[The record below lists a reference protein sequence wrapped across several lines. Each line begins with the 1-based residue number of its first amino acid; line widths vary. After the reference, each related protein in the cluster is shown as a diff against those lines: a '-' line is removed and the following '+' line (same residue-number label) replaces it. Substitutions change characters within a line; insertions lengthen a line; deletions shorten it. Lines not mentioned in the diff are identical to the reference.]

1 MRRLALLFAATAVLA
16 TPALAEG
23 SAEIYAQQLVEKTLT
38 QHPEVVGLAISA
50 AAPKSSQTVVVASSL
65 GTVGQPA
72 TPDDLKAIA
81 SGAPQ
86 VRMDAAAGRAEV
98 RLPLLD
104 LSHRPLG
111 ALEVEI
117 GTADP
122 AAAIRKAV
130 EIRDAMGRRI
140 SHIGNLLEPARFD
153 AATPVDSYAQ
163 FLVDQTLARHPNVI
177 ILALHA
183 TPPNSPDDVIV
194 GSNIGRIGKKADEDD
209 MNVIKTGTPK
219 LEFNETNDRY
229 EVESA
234 LKDVSGDTV
243 GAVGVVFAYKPGDD
257 TAAHVREATAVR
269 DALSARILS
278 PGNLVD
284 PFPYEP
290 GFSTDTYAQS
300 LVDRTLAKHPELLI
314 LALHATPPG
323 SNQNVIV
330 GSNIGRIGKKADE
343 DDLRVIQT
351 GAANLEVNAS
361 GKRYEVALPLLDASG
376 ARIGVFGQVFAYG
389 PSVDKAALYRQAV
402 KVQDELRGQIPS
414 AAQLFQSQP

>member
-1 MRRLALLFAATAVLA
+1 MRRLALLLVATAVMA
-16 TPALAEG
+16 SPALAEG
-23 SAEIYAQQLVEKTLT
+23 SAKIYGQQLLEKTLA
-38 QHPEVVGLAISA
+38 QHPEVTGLAVSA
-50 AAPKSSQTVVVASSL
+50 AAPKSSSVLVVASSL

-72 TPDDLKAIA
+72 APGDLRAIET
-81 SGAPQ
+81 GAPR
-86 VRMDAAAGRAEV
+86 VRMDTAAGRAEV

-104 LSHRPLG
+104 LSRRPLG
-111 ALEVEI
+111 SLEVVI
-117 GTADP
+117 ATNDQ
-122 AAAIRKAV
+122 AAAVQKAV
-130 EIRDAMGRRI
+130 EIRDAMSRRI

-153 AATPVDSYAQ
+153 ATTPVDSYAQ
-163 FLVDQTLARHPNVI
+163 FLVDQTLAQHPGVI

-183 TPPNSPDDVIV
+183 TPPGSPDDVIV
-194 GSNIGRIGKKADEDD
+194 GSNIGRIGKKADDDD
-209 MNVIKTGTPK
+209 MNVITTGTPK

-229 EVESA
+229 EVEHA

-257 TAAHVREATAVR
+257 TAAHVKEATAIR
-269 DALSARILS
+269 DALSKRILS

-290 GFSTDTYAQS
+290 GFPTNTYAQA

-323 SNQNVIV
+323 SSVNVIV

-351 GAANLEVNAS
+351 GAPNLEVNAS

-389 PSVDKAALYRQAV
+389 PGVDKAVLYRQALQT
-402 KVQDELRGQIPS
+402 QDELRRQIPS
-414 AAQLFQSQP
+414 ASQLFQSQP

>member
-1 MRRLALLFAATAVLA
+1 MQRLALLFMAAAVMA
-16 TPALAEG
+16 SPAQAEG
-23 SAEIYAQQLVEKTLT
+23 PAKIYGQQLIEKTLA
-38 QHPEVVGLAISA
+38 QHPDVAGLAA
-50 AAPKSSQTVVVASSL
+50 AVAAPKSSEVLVVASSL
-65 GTVGQPA
+65 GTTGQRA
-72 TPDDLKAIA
+72 SADDLKVIS
-81 SGAPQ
+81 SGAAL

-104 LSHRPLG
+104 LSRRPLG
-111 ALEVEI
+111 SLEVVLTTTDQ
-117 GTADP
+117 TAAVSK
-122 AAAIRKAV
+122 AA
-130 EIRDAMGRRI
+130 EIRDAIGRRI

-153 AATPVDSYAQ
+153 TTTPVDSYAR
-163 FLVDQTLARHPNVI
+163 FLVDQTLAQHPNVI

-229 EVESA
+229 EVEHA
-234 LKDVSGDTV
+234 LKDVSGDII

-257 TAAHVREATAVR
+257 TTAHQKEAEAIR
-269 DALSARILS
+269 DALSKRILS

-290 GFSTDTYAQS
+290 GFSTNTYAQS
-300 LVDRTLAKHPELLI
+300 LVDRTLAQHPELLI

-323 SNQNVIV
+323 SSQNVIV
-330 GSNIGRIGKKADE
+330 ASNIGRIGKKADE

-351 GAANLEVNAS
+351 GAPNLEVNSS

-389 PSVDKAALYRQAV
+389 PGVDKAGLYRQAI
-402 KVQDELRGQIPS
+402 KIQDELRGQIKS
-414 AAQLFQSQP
+414 AAQLVQPQP